1 MFQKNPPVALMSL
14 TKASRVQIDT
24 PGKPPDPASIRY
36 GGKTPKSERTAPAAT
51 VPPAAGPAPT
61 SPAAPVSPTPLT
73 AKPTPAPVAP
83 SPAPSAKAAAPV
95 IPPTAEAAC
104 APAIPLVPPTP
115 PPGLTTWP
123 PTRAAL
129 DDDPPPSRRSLA
141 SRYDVVPYG
150 PGLLPDPGPPTGPEH
165 WGLNC
170 PPPGGPVL
178 ALVGQY
184 GPSPRHGTAPLLSVS
199 FACNFGLRAS
209 GLHDPGLHDP
219 GGPFSVGVIMPTA
232 AAPFRPD
239 LGQLIGFALREAAAS
254 PHRFR
259 PGTPG
264 AAPDTLTLL
273 LHFVEPGGEPLRG
286 LFGPPLSRR
295 PLPARLVVRVPD
307 LAGGS
312 YKVTAEAYDAG
323 RLPRSCSLANAQ
335 CFLAIDRGREAA
347 GDMGLVA
354 DLVADP
360 AALLWRD
367 PERYGRAA
375 AQMARLLILGR
386 RPYRLPLLP

>member
-1 MFQKNPPVALMSL
+1 MIQKTPLVPLSSL

-24 PGKPPDPASIRY
+24 PGKPPAPAGIRY
-36 GGKTPKSERTAPAAT
+36 GGKTPKSERAAPASPAAAAPTTTPTSAPAAT
-51 VPPAAGPAPT
+51 MPSVAEPTSAPSAT
-61 SPAAPVSPTPLT
+61 SPAA
-73 AKPTPAPVAP
+73 
-83 SPAPSAKAAAPV
+83 KAATPPV
-95 IPPTAEAAC
+95 PATPTAT
-104 APAIPLVPPTP
+104 PTA
-115 PPGLTTWP
+115 LAWTT
-123 PTRAAL
+123 L
-129 DDDPPPSRRSLA
+129 DDAPPPSRRSLA
-141 SRYDVVPYG
+141 GRYDLSPHG

-165 WGLNC
+165 WGLSH

-184 GPSPRHGTAPLLSVS
+184 GQSPRRGTAPLLSVS
-199 FACNFGLRAS
+199 FACNFGLRE
-209 GLHDPGLHDP
+209 PGS
-219 GGPFSVGVIMPTA
+219 PFSVGVMLPTGT
-232 AAPFRPD
+232 APARPD
-239 LGQLIGFALREAAAS
+239 LGQMIGFVLREAAVS
-254 PHRFR
+254 PRRFW
-259 PGTPG
+259 PGAPG

>member
-1 MFQKNPPVALMSL
+1 MIQKTPLVPLSSL
-14 TKASRVQIDT
+14 TKPSRVQVDT
-24 PGKPPDPASIRY
+24 PGKPPDPAGIRY
-36 GGKTPKSERTAPAAT
+36 GGKAPASERAAPA
-51 VPPAAGPAPT
+51 T
-61 SPAAPVSPTPLT
+61 SPAVAAPPAP
-73 AKPTPAPVAP
+73 PTPAPP
-83 SPAPSAKAAAPV
+83 T
-95 IPPTAEAAC
+95 PTAVTTTAVTTTPVATTPAAR
-104 APAIPLVPPTP
+104 ASAPPAISPMPQ
-115 PPGLTTWP
+115 
-123 PTRAAL
+123 TRAAL
-129 DDDPPPSRRSLA
+129 DSAPPPSRRSLA
-141 SRYDVVPYG
+141 GRYDLFPHG

-165 WGLNC
+165 WGLSH

-184 GPSPRHGTAPLLSVS
+184 GQSPRRGTAPLLSAS
-199 FACNFGLRAS
+199 FACNFGLRE
-209 GLHDPGLHDP
+209 PGPFSP
-219 GGPFSVGVIMPTA
+219 GGPFSVGVMLPTGT
-232 AAPFRPD
+232 APFRPD
-239 LGQLIGFALREAAAS
+239 LGQLIGFALREAAVS
-254 PHRFR
+254 PRRFQ
-259 PGTPG
+259 PGVPG

-323 RLPRSCSLANAQ
+323 RLPRSHSLADAQ

-386 RPYRLPLLP
+386 RSYPLPALP

>member
-1 MFQKNPPVALMSL
+1 MIQKTPLVPLSSL
-14 TKASRVQIDT
+14 TKPSRVQVDT
-24 PGKPPDPASIRY
+24 PGKPPDPAGIRY
-36 GGKTPKSERTAPAAT
+36 GGKAPASERAAPATSPA
-51 VPPAAGPAPT
+51 VAAPPAPPTPAPPTPAPPTPTAVTTTSVATSPVTTTAVTTTPVAT
-61 SPAAPVSPTPLT
+61 SPAARAS
-73 AKPTPAPVAP
+73 AP
-83 SPAPSAKAAAPV
+83 
-95 IPPTAEAAC
+95 
-104 APAIPLVPPTP
+104 PAISPMPQ
-115 PPGLTTWP
+115 
-123 PTRAAL
+123 TRAAL
-129 DDDPPPSRRSLA
+129 DSAPPPSRRSLA
-141 SRYDVVPYG
+141 GRYDLFPHG
-150 PGLLPDPGPPTGPEH
+150 PGLLPDPGPPAGPEH
-165 WGLNC
+165 WGLGH

-254 PHRFR
+254 PRRFR

-273 LHFVEPGGEPLRG
+273 LYFAEPGGEPLRG

-295 PLPARLVVRVPD
+295 PLPARLIVRVPD

-323 RLPRSCSLANAQ
+323 RLPRSHSLADAQ

-386 RPYRLPLLP
+386 RSYPLPALP